1 MAKLKVYKFVNPGS
15 VASAD
20 PAVAAAR
27 TQTLSLN
34 RIGGT
39 VSSLGAIV
47 DDLEKVAI
55 AQIKDDEARIKA
67 ERRRE
72 RRQKDS
78 AAEDSAELRRAAGDQ
93 NSPLAKGIKKNKKK
107 NLGLNFGWLENFLG
121 PIASFFLKIGAIAL
135 TTELMK
141 YLADPKNREEVVL
154 FLDKAK
160 FVFTKLKEFGEA
172 LFGAIG
178 TGLDFIFGKESTF
191 QERIEGFGKIALA
204 IAGIGAIVKA
214 ADFVEDVLTVT
225 DTVDD
230 VVDVVDTVEDLTPD
244 KKPRKPPARPGSDA
258 YYDDAVQ
265 ASKDAAK
272 RNKKGILSR
281 TFGFFQDLGDKS
293 LRQAGRLKDFAGEQ
307 GKRLVSSLSNL
318 PGWATE
324 QYGRLS
330 RAAKAGWENTVKAS
344 TAIAE
349 KGKRWAGAAGQAI
362 KGGFDNLSNGAKNFF
377 LEKILTPIKG
387 IVDPIGKKAAGIGQ
401 ALFDR
406 LKGLP
411 GMEKAGEILKKKGI
425 GGFGDIAGA
434 GSKLGKRAAAI
445 LPVIGGIVNLA
456 FAYDRAANG
465 DSIGALIEGTSGIL
479 DIAGLATAGAG
490 NVASMLLDGYMFVR
504 DFIPQL
510 QQGEEAVVDAVG
522 ARGLKDGI
530 DNILSKLPNIGELIT
545 MFMGKTKED
554 ETPTRSGSPEGE
566 PEPQQ
571 ELFLGGVVKGIG
583 KAVSGIGKTVGKIAS
598 NPIVQTAASFI
609 PGAAP
614 IMAGINMATGLMS
627 DNPMDMLGAA
637 AGMIPGLGGI
647 MNSGLG
653 QIGSSL
659 LGGDFMGAA
668 MQGLNMIPGFSGLMS
683 GPFGNIAGNLMS
695 GNLLGAATT
704 GLGMINPGLG
714 QLAGSVLSGGFNP
727 MSMLGGL
734 ADNFG
739 VGGIYKAV
747 TSAMGGDYTSGISE
761 VAGQLGIDPK
771 VITGAKSVASK
782 ALSKDGISA
791 KYAMQQ
797 AMEFVPVPM
806 IIEKVVPMPQ
816 PVPINTGGG
825 GVVSG
830 TPTSLS
836 QRG

>member
-293 LRQAGRLKDFAGEQ
+293 LRQAGRLQNFATEQ

-522 ARGLKDGI
+522 ARGLKNSI
-530 DNILSKLPNIGELIT
+530 DNVLSKLPNIGEIINMIT
-545 MFMGKTKED
+545 GKQSD
-554 ETPTRSGSPEGE
+554 NTPAPDGEGQTLSDGGSVVE
-566 PEPQQ
+566 PKPY
-571 ELFLGGVVKGIG
+571 FLGGIVKGIS
-583 KAVSGIGKTVGKIAS
+583 KAVSGIGRGISKVVSGVGNAIGGVINS
-598 NPIVQTAASFI
+598 PIGRIVTTAAGALI

-614 IMAGINMATGLMS
+614 IIAGVQGAVSMMQG
-627 DNPMDMLGAA
+627 DPLGAV
-637 AGMIPGLGGI
+637 MT
-647 MNSGLG
+647 
-653 QIGSSL
+653 
-659 LGGDFMGAA
+659 
-668 MQGLNMIPGFSGLMS
+668 GLNMIPGVSGFIGGVTDTVNKFMS
-683 GPFGNIAGNLMS
+683 GPVGQIASSLFSGDIAG
-695 GNLLGAATT
+695 AAVT
-704 GLGMINPGLG
+704 GLGLINPEIG
-714 QLAGSVLSGGFNP
+714 QLAGSILSGGFNP
-727 MSMLGGL
+727 MNMIGNIAEQFNMSGL
-734 ADNFG
+734 
-739 VGGIYKAV
+739 YKAV
-747 TSAMGGDYTSGISE
+747 TGVMGGNYTDAIAELG
-761 VAGQLGIDPK
+761 GQLGIDPK
-771 VITGAKSVASK
+771 ILGAIDRATTK

-791 KYAMQQ
+791 EYALQE
-797 AMEFVPVPM
+797 AMEFVPVPV
-806 IIEKVVPMPQ
+806 ILEKLLPMPT
-816 PVPINTGGG
+816 PVPINTPGQTIVT
-825 GVVSG
+825 GVPSR
-830 TPTSLS
+830 LS
-836 QRG
+836 ERS